1 MRTSGLSPCDLNLAV
16 GAAAGPG
23 RHPTATLAASI
34 LGSGLAFLDGSV
46 MNVALPALDRDLHP
60 GPDGLAW
67 LINAY
72 LLALTSLILLR
83 GAAGAHDARRRVFP
97 ARIGPFLLAP
107 PVSPARPPHTL

>member
-1 MRTSGLSPCDLNLAV
+1 MSTSALSPCDLNLALAT
-16 GAAAGPG
+16 AARPC

-72 LLALTSLILLR
+72 LLTLTALILLG
-83 GAAGAHDARRRVFP
+83 GAAGDPYGRRPLFL
-97 ARIGPFLLAP
+97 AGIGPFLAAAPVCAAP
-107 PVSPARPPHTL
+107 PTL